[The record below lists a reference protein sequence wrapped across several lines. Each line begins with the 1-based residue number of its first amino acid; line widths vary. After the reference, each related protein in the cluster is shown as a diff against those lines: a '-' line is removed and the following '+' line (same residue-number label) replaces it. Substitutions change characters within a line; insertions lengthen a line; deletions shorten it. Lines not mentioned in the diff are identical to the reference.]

1 MPSLYNVYYNHFAV
15 VNKLKLEKLSI
26 NQMLRSLNYWRN
38 GFVAL
43 AMITLVSF
51 VSNAQDA
58 AGAKAKV
65 DGAGLFK
72 AKCASCH
79 QPHKDGTGPKLFKA
93 RDKWA
98 AGGAKEGSIYTWVNN
113 WQNAVAADPYAA
125 QVSAV
130 KPTAMSAFP
139 ELKKEEIDGILD
151 YVDAQPE
158 PSAAGPAD
166 KSQNGA
172 ATDESS
178 DKSDGSVWTWV
189 LLGVIF
195 ITVILAVGGVRR
207 QLNNA
212 VRESEGKPVK
222 EHETYLSEFK
232 AVAWKYRLQV
242 GLATLVVVISIV
254 VMSIQG
260 LGRIGVT
267 EAYQPS
273 QPIKFPHSVHAGVN
287 GIDCKYC
294 HSSVT
299 KSKSAGIPSVNVCM
313 NCHKQINGE
322 GKPFAGEIQ
331 KIYAAAGFVNG
342 EYKNSPK
349 PIVWNKVHVLPD
361 HVYFNHSQHVVV
373 GGIDCKQCHGDM
385 AKLKE
390 TAKVQPVSELNKV
403 EGNIKLTK
411 ATLTMG
417 WCIECHDKKEI
428 SKGPLSDK
436 KDGYYN
442 EIHRRLLNNDKSLY
456 KKYLK
461 DNKVTVSELGGW
473 ECAKCH
479 Y

>member
-1 MPSLYNVYYNHFAV
+1 MN
-15 VNKLKLEKLSI
+15 LEKLSI
-26 NQMLRSLNYWRN
+26 NQMLKKLNFYKNSLI
-38 GFVAL
+38 AL
-43 AMITLVSF
+43 TIAIFISF
-51 VSNAQDA
+51 TTHAQDSA
-58 AGAKAKV
+58 NKKAKV

-79 QPHKDGTGPKLFKA
+79 HPHKDGTGPKLYKV
-93 RDKWA
+93 RDKWST
-98 AGGAKEGSIYTWVNN
+98 GGAKEGSIYTWVNN
-113 WQNAVAADPYAA
+113 WQNAAAIDPYAA
-125 QVSAV
+125 QVSTV

-158 PSAAGPAD
+158 QSAVVPAGTPQNDQPSE
-166 KSQNGA
+166 
-172 ATDESS
+172 TSS
-178 DKSDGSVWTWV
+178 DASGIGIWMWV
-189 LLGVIF
+189 LLGGIF
-195 ITVILAVGGVRR
+195 ITIILAVGGVRR

-212 VRESEGKPVK
+212 VREKEGQSVK
-222 EHETYLSEFK
+222 EFETYLSEFK
-232 AVAWKYRLQV
+232 SFAWKYRLQV
-242 GLATLVVVISIV
+242 GLASLVLLISILV
-254 VMSIQG
+254 SFFQG
-260 LGRIGVT
+260 LSTIGVT

-273 QPIKFPHSVHAGVN
+273 QPIKFPHSAHAGVN

-299 KSKSAGIPSVNVCM
+299 KSKSAGIPTVNVCM

-322 GKPFAGEIQ
+322 GKPFKAEID
-331 KIYAAAGFVNG
+331 KIYAAAGFING
-342 EYKNSPK
+342 EYKNVSK

-373 GGIDCKQCHGDM
+373 GGVDCKQCHGDM
-385 AKLKE
+385 TKTKDAV
-390 TAKVQPVSELNKV
+390 KVQTISELNAI

-411 ATLTMG
+411 PTLTMG

-428 SKGPLSDK
+428 SKGPLADK

-461 DNKVTVSELGGW
+461 DNKVSVSELGGW

>member
-1 MPSLYNVYYNHFAV
+1 M
-15 VNKLKLEKLSI
+15 
-26 NQMLRSLNYWRN
+26 
-38 GFVAL
+38 
-43 AMITLVSF
+43 
-51 VSNAQDA
+51 
-58 AGAKAKV
+58 
-65 DGAGLFK
+65 
-72 AKCASCH
+72 
-79 QPHKDGTGPKLFKA
+79 
-93 RDKWA
+93 
-98 AGGAKEGSIYTWVNN
+98 
-113 WQNAVAADPYAA
+113 
-125 QVSAV
+125 
-130 KPTAMSAFP
+130 
-139 ELKKEEIDGILD
+139 
-151 YVDAQPE
+151 
-158 PSAAGPAD
+158 
-166 KSQNGA
+166 
-172 ATDESS
+172 
-178 DKSDGSVWTWV
+178 
-189 LLGVIF
+189 
-195 ITVILAVGGVRR
+195 
-207 QLNNA
+207 
-212 VRESEGKPVK
+212 
-222 EHETYLSEFK
+222 
-232 AVAWKYRLQV
+232 
-242 GLATLVVVISIV
+242 
-254 VMSIQG
+254 
-260 LGRIGVT
+260 

-273 QPIKFPHSVHAGVN
+273 QPIAFPHAIHTGTN

-294 HSSVT
+294 HNSVT
-299 KSKSAGIPSVNVCM
+299 KSKSAGLPTVNVCM
-313 NCHKQINGE
+313 NCHKQVNGRTPAQQE
-322 GKPFAGEIQ
+322 QIA
-331 KIYAAAGFVNG
+331 KIYEAAGW
-342 EYKNSPK
+342 SPEGAGKYTGKTK